1 MESKFNRFLIISL
14 IFSLLSTL
22 FCLSTVMAADIKSA
36 NDKITQKVLVIN
48 MDPVLESRNNIKLHQ
63 LGSWWNAPKVLSEQ
77 YISDFKESTN
87 GFVNYEIAD
96 WIDLDEFPRST
107 NGFQYDDQS
116 YLNTYDAA
124 LKETGGSYWSSD
136 KWHKADGFD
145 FDYNYYIDKY
155 NIIQRIQK
163 GEIDE
168 VWIFTGPC
176 TGVGAYE
183 SQMVGKDA
191 YWCNSP
197 GIQLDDC
204 RPFVIYAFNYE
215 RDVGC
220 MLEDA
225 GHRMESIMSH
235 VFGRWDYKT
244 PLADMNKW
252 ERFTLYDKVSHG
264 NAACGNVHFA
274 PNSDSDYDWGNKK
287 KVMTSYVDWLK
298 YPNLTGQKVSTN
310 CSAWGNGDM
319 RQHHKWWFSC
329 IPKTEGVDEN
339 GYYNNWWKYF
349 IFPTESPVSSI
360 VSTTSNNYL
369 ATKFVVG
376 QTSYAVYQGGST
388 TAAVHNMDASPCI
401 VDGRVLVPVRYLA
414 DSLGVQTKWD
424 EATKEITVTNGDK
437 NVVLTVNSNIMNV
450 NGISQQMEVSPVVR
464 EGRTYMPARYVAE
477 ALGGKVDW
485 NQNTQ
490 SINVTYPAP

>member
-1 MESKFNRFLIISL
+1 MKSKFRSILIISL
-14 IFSLLSTL
+14 VFSLLGISFIQST
-22 FCLSTVMAADIKSA
+22 STAADIKRPD
-36 NDKITQKVLVIN
+36 DKITQKVLVLN

-63 LGSWWNAPKVLSEQ
+63 LGAWWNDPKVLSKQ
-77 YISDFKESTN
+77 YISDFKEFTN
-87 GFVNYEIAD
+87 GFINYEIAD
-96 WIDLDEFPRST
+96 WIDMDGFPRSI
-107 NGFQYDDQS
+107 NGFEYDDKS
-116 YLNTYDAA
+116 YLTTYDAA
-124 LKETGGSYWSSD
+124 LKETGGSYWSSE
-136 KWHKADGFD
+136 KWHKPDGFD

-197 GIQLDDC
+197 GIQRDDC
-204 RPFVIYAFNYE
+204 RPFVIYVFNYE
-215 RDVGC
+215 RDAGC

-235 VFGRWDYKT
+235 VFGRLDYNT
-244 PLADMNKW
+244 PLGSMNKW
-252 ERFTLYDKVSHG
+252 ERFTLYDQVSPG

-298 YPNLTGQKVSTN
+298 YPDLTGEKMLAN
-310 CSAWGNGDM
+310 CSAWGNGDT

-339 GYYNNWWKYF
+339 GYYNNWWNYF
-349 IFPTESPVSSI
+349 LFPTEKPVSTVPLVI
-360 VSTTSNNYL
+360 R
-369 ATKFVVG
+369 FVVG
-376 QTSYAVYQGGST
+376 QASYSINEGGSIAGT
-388 TAAVHNMDASPCI
+388 VYNIDASPY
-401 VDGRVLVPVRYLA
+401 VESGRTLVPVKYLA
-414 DSLGVQTKWD
+414 DSLGVQTTWD
-424 EATKEITVTNGDK
+424 AAAQKVTMTSGSTT
-437 NVVLTVNSNIMNV
+437 VVLTIGSTILAV
-450 NGISQQMEVSPVVR
+450 NGASQQMDVAPVIR
-464 EGRTYMPARYVAE
+464 NGRTYLPARYVAE

-485 NQNTQ
+485 NQDTQ
-490 SINVTYPAP
+490 VVTVTYPAP